1 MATAPS
7 LLARDL
13 AAIVGA
19 THVRDARAER
29 VTYAMDG
36 LPTHRRVPDLVVLP
50 GTREEL
56 VAVVR
61 LLAALDVP
69 FVPRGAGTGLSGG
82 ALADEGT
89 VLIVLTRLNR
99 IVRIDRA
106 NRLAIVEP
114 GVVNAKLSAA
124 TRPAGLHYAPD
135 PSSQTA
141 CTIGGNV
148 AENAGGPH
156 CLKYGV
162 TANHILALEV
172 LLADGSLVEL
182 GSPGGEPWG
191 PDLVGVFVGSEGNFG
206 VTTRI
211 TVRLTPVPRAVRTL
225 LADFTSIRTAG
236 EGVSAIIA
244 AGIVPAA
251 LEMMDQSCIRAVED
265 SVYAAGYPR
274 DAAAILLVELDGRN
288 ADAVIAETEA
298 VTELLRK
305 SGARSVRSA
314 STEAE
319 RERLWQGRKKAFGAM
334 GRLSRDLVVQ
344 DAVVPRSAL
353 PDVLETIF
361 AIAGRYGLVV
371 SNVFHAGDG
380 NLHPNISFDAT
391 DPDLKQRVEA
401 ASAEIMSTCIAAGG
415 TITGEHGIGI
425 DKLRYMP
432 LIFDAESLGAMQAVR
447 RVFDPEER
455 VNPGKVVPVHACREW
470 SSLRIADFGLR
481 NRNAGVQSAIHNPQ
495 SAMAEPVP

>member
-1 MATAPS
+1 MIAPS

-13 AAIVGA
+13 AAIVGEK
-19 THVRDARAER
+19 HVREARAER

-61 LLAALDVP
+61 LLAALAVP

-82 ALADEGT
+82 ALADAGS
-89 VLIVLTRLNR
+89 VLLVLMRLNR
-99 IVRIDRA
+99 IVKIDKA
-106 NRLAIVEP
+106 NRLAVVEP
-114 GVVNAKLSAA
+114 GVVNAKLGAA
-124 TRPAGLHYAPD
+124 ARPHGLQYAPD

-162 TANHILALEV
+162 TANHIHALEV

-206 VTTRI
+206 IATRI
-211 TVRLTPVPRAVRTL
+211 TARLTPLPRAIRTL
-225 LADFTSIRTAG
+225 LADFTSIRAAG
-236 EGVSAIIA
+236 AGVSAIIA

-288 ADAVIAETEA
+288 ETAVVAESDAVTD
-298 VTELLRK
+298 LLRAA
-305 SGARSVRSA
+305 GARAVKCAA
-314 STEAE
+314 SDAE

-353 PDVLETIF
+353 PDVLETICG
-361 AIAGRYGLVV
+361 IAQRYGLVV

-391 DPDLKQRVEA
+391 DLGMKDRVEA

-415 TITGEHGIGI
+415 TITGEHGVGL

-447 RVFDPEER
+447 RVFDPAEL

-470 SSLRIADFGLR
+470 
-481 NRNAGVQSAIHNPQ
+481 AGAGARAS
-495 SAMAEPVP
+495 